1 MSDTIEILTCPA
13 CGAEMKKIFIPSKGI
28 NVDICTDNCGGIF
41 FDNKEFQQCSSSQEE
56 IPEIKEL
63 LEDKNFM
70 PVDESKTR
78 IIPEIK
84 ELLEDKNF
92 MPVDESKTRICPTCK
107 TPMAKTK
114 TFGIQI
120 DTCYNCGGIFLDNQ
134 EFEKIRA
141 QIKPKKQR
149 TDFDPNKYKDIDLHE
164 FCKDAL
170 EEDRQIKATAQA
182 VDMLA
187 RTLRRHRGFFRSFF

>member
-1 MSDTIEILTCPA
+1 MADTTEILTCPA
-13 CGAEMKKIFIPSKGI
+13 CGTEMKKIFIPSKGI
-28 NVDICTDNCGGIF
+28 NVDICVNNCGGIF
-41 FDNKEFQQCSSSQEE
+41 FDNKEFQQCSSSTGE
-56 IPEIKEL
+56 ITEIK
-63 LEDKNFM
+63 D
-70 PVDESKTR
+70 
-78 IIPEIK
+78 
-84 ELLEDKNF
+84 LLEDKNF
-92 MPVDESKTRICPTCK
+92 MPVDESKTRICPACN
-107 TPMAKTK
+107 TPMVKTK

-134 EFEKIRA
+134 EFEKIKA

-149 TDFDPNKYKDIDLHE
+149 TDTVQNSKKENIDLHE

-182 VDMLA
+182 VDMLT

>member
-56 IPEIKEL
+56 
-63 LEDKNFM
+63 
-70 PVDESKTR
+70 
-78 IIPEIK
+78 IPEIK